1 MQTRFIWILIVFI
14 LSVASTSCD
23 LFRRSNIDNKEKA
36 IQKEKKKRQKQDTIL
51 YQKALKQHMKNQ
63 SKETRKAM
71 KQSMR
76 EAKRNREH
84 KPEPFYLRWYKK
96 WFREKPQQKDKG

>member
-1 MQTRFIWILIVFI
+1 MRAKFILLLIVFT
-14 LSVASTSCD
+14 LSVVSNSCF
-23 LFRRSNIDNKEKA
+23 LFKRSNIDNKEKA

-51 YQKALKQHMKNQ
+51 YQKAVKQHMKNQ
-63 SKETRKAM
+63 SKDTRKAM
-71 KQSMR
+71 KQAMR